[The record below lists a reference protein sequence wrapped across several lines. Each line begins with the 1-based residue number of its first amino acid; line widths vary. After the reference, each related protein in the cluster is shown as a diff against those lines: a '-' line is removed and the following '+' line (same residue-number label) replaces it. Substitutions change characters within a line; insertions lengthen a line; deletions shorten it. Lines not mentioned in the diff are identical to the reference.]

1 MNHSPVLQAENLSLD
16 YLLGND
22 WINAVQG
29 VSLSVGAGEIHG
41 LVGESGSGKSTVA
54 LALMGFL
61 APNARASS
69 GSVHL
74 DGEDLLAL
82 SPEARRDK
90 WGKQVS
96 LVPQDALASLNPSYR
111 IGDQIAEVLQTHE
124 GVARAEAWQRAVAML
139 EEVRIADPPAVAR
152 KYPHQLSGGMQQR
165 VMIAMALIARPRLL
179 ILDEPTTALDV
190 TTQAAI
196 IALIRDLVREEGAA
210 AVYVSHDLALVAR
223 LCDEITVLY
232 GGEVMESAGSKMLT
246 RHPLHPYT
254 ISLLA
259 SLPRLKNDPGAR
271 LPTIP
276 GSAPALAARPAACV
290 FSDRCPAAV
299 EQCRTEKPP
308 DERTPDGRLIKCW
321 RWPEIEAGT
330 LNIKQEPIIEHNGS
344 PEATETLVTARRLEK
359 RFGESS
365 WWSRLRGRPTDGVH
379 ALDDVNVTVP
389 AQTTVGVVGE
399 SGSGKTTLA
408 RVIIGLETADSGTI
422 ELLGAEIAP
431 SVGKR
436 PQAVRRQM
444 QMIFQ
449 NPADSLN
456 PFITV
461 GDALER
467 TLRRF
472 DRSLTKAQARK
483 RVGELLDAVRLTA
496 DYAARYPAELSG
508 GERQRVGIARA
519 FAANP
524 ALILADEPTSAL
536 DVSVQAAVLNLLKDL
551 RAEEGAAYLFISHDL
566 RAISYLADVILV
578 MVHGAIVEEAT
589 AGQFTAPPFHP
600 YTELLLAA
608 LPDPSAPHT
617 AVELVANDANGNG
630 VTGRGCPFADRC
642 PRKLGPICDEEHP
655 PWRETA
661 EGHRIL
667 CHIPLD
673 ELVVLQAQPKANR

>member
-1 MNHSPVLQAENLSLD
+1 MSAVPVLQADNLSLD
-16 YLLGND
+16 YRLGVG
-22 WINAVQG
+22 WVNAVCG
-29 VSLSVGAGEIHG
+29 VTLSVGAGEIHG

-69 GSVHL
+69 GRVLL

-82 SPEARRDK
+82 DPAALRDC
-90 WGKQVS
+90 WGTKVS
-96 LVPQDALASLNPSYR
+96 LVPQDALASLNPSYK

-124 GVARAEAWQRAVAML
+124 GVTRTEAWQRAIAML
-139 EEVRIADPPAVAR
+139 EEVRIANPPAVAR

-210 AVYVSHDLALVAR
+210 AIYVSHDLALVAQ
-223 LCDEITVLY
+223 LCDQITVLY
-232 GGEVMESAGSKMLT
+232 GGEVMESAVTPQIS
-246 RHPLHPYT
+246 RQALHPYT

-259 SLPRLKNDPGAR
+259 SLPRLRTDPGAR

-276 GSAPALAARPAACV
+276 GSAPSLTARPAACV
-290 FSDRCPAAV
+290 FSDRCPAALDK
-299 EQCRTEKPP
+299 CRTEKPP
-308 DERTPDGRLIKCW
+308 DETSPDGRLIKCW
-321 RWPEIEAGT
+321 RWQEIAAGT
-330 LNIKQEPIIEHNGS
+330 LAIDQAPVVNHSAPASSNV
-344 PEATETLVTARRLEK
+344 PLLTARHLKK
-359 RFGESS
+359 RFGEHSL
-365 WWSRLRGRPTDGVH
+365 WARLRGRAADGVH
-379 ALDDVNVTVP
+379 ALDDVSVTV
-389 AQTTVGVVGE
+389 ASQTTVGVVGE

-408 RVIIGLETADSGTI
+408 RVIIGLETPDSGTL
-422 ELLGAEIAP
+422 ELLGATIAP
-431 SVGKR
+431 SVGQR

-456 PFITV
+456 PYITV
-461 GDALER
+461 GAALER
-467 TLRRF
+467 TVRRF
-472 DRSLTKAQARK
+472 DNALTREQARQ
-483 RVGELLDAVRLTA
+483 RVNELLESVRLTT
-496 DYAARYPAELSG
+496 DYANRYPAELSG

-551 RAEEGAAYLFISHDL
+551 RAEQGAAYLFISHDL
-566 RAISYLADVILV
+566 RAISYLADLILV
-578 MVHGAIVEEAT
+578 MVHGAVVEEAT
-589 AGQFTAPPFHP
+589 SEQFTAAPFHP
-600 YTELLLAA
+600 YTELLLAS
-608 LPDPSAPHT
+608 LPDPSAPRS
-617 AVELVANDANGNG
+617 ALELAENEVEADVVD
-630 VTGRGCPFADRC
+630 GRGCPFAGRC
-642 PRKLGPICDEEHP
+642 PRKLGPICDEQAP
-655 PWRETA
+655 PWRTTD

-673 ELVVLQAQPKANR
+673 ELRALQTTPGAAL

>member
-1 MNHSPVLQAENLSLD
+1 MSDTPVLRTENLSLD
-16 YLLGND
+16 YRLGSD
-22 WINAVQG
+22 WVNAVCG
-29 VSLSVGAGEIHG
+29 VSLSVAEGEIHG

-61 APNARASS
+61 APNARPSG
-69 GSVHL
+69 GSVRL
-74 DGEDLLAL
+74 DGEDLLTLAPAAL
-82 SPEARRDK
+82 RER
-90 WGKQVS
+90 WGTKVS
-96 LVPQDALASLNPSYR
+96 LVPQDALASLNPSYM

-124 GVARAEAWQRAVAML
+124 GVTRAEAWERAVAML
-139 EEVRIADPPAVAR
+139 AEVRIANPPAVAR

-196 IALIRDLVREEGAA
+196 VTLIRDLVREEGAA
-210 AVYVSHDLALVAR
+210 AVYVSHDLALVAQ
-223 LCDEITVLY
+223 LCDQITVLY
-232 GGEVMESAGSKMLT
+232 GGEVMESATSQTLT
-246 RHPLHPYT
+246 RRPLHPYT

-276 GSAPALAARPAACV
+276 GSAPALTARPPACV
-290 FSDRCPAAV
+290 FADRCPAAV
-299 EQCRTEKPP
+299 EQCHSEKPP
-308 DERTPDGRLIKCW
+308 DEHTPDGRLIKCW
-321 RWPEIEAGT
+321 RWREIEAGA
-330 LNIKQEPIIEHNGS
+330 LKIEQEQVVSHS
-344 PEATETLVTARRLEK
+344 TAPETTETLLTARKLEK
-359 RFGESS
+359 RFGDSS
-365 WWSRLRGRPTDGVH
+365 WWSRLRGRPADGVH
-379 ALDDVNVTVP
+379 ALDDVNVTVT

-408 RVIIGLETADSGTI
+408 RVIIGLETTDSGTI
-422 ELLGAEIAP
+422 ELLGAELAP
-431 SVGKR
+431 SVGQR
-436 PQAVRRQM
+436 PQAIRRQL

-456 PFITV
+456 PYITV
-461 GDALER
+461 GAALER
-467 TLRRF
+467 TVRRF
-472 DRSLTKAQARK
+472 DASLTTAEARQ
-483 RVGELLDAVRLTA
+483 RVDALLTSVRLTA
-496 DYAARYPAELSG
+496 DYAQRYPAELSG

-551 RAEEGAAYLFISHDL
+551 RAEQGAAYLFISHDL
-566 RAISYLADVILV
+566 RAISYLADTILV

-589 AGQFTAPPFHP
+589 SEQFTSAPFHP

-608 LPDPSAPHT
+608 LPDPAAPPSALELADNDHSGAVT
-617 AVELVANDANGNG
+617 AGK
-630 VTGRGCPFADRC
+630 GCPFADRC
-642 PRKLGPICDEEHP
+642 PRKLGAICDEEPP
-655 PWRETA
+655 PWRATA

-673 ELVVLQAQPKANR
+673 ELKAAQTKPERAS